1 MKKSETLPVGVVV
14 ERRAIDH
21 PWADHRWMP
30 VAVIPGA
37 PAEAAWREIA
47 HGEGWVQ
54 FHAATLPVTLHRKET
69 EAYLVNLADSPPSVY
84 VVLRPNDEDDE
95 GPELTVVDA
104 TVSPYE
110 AQDYLD
116 SGEDIVKR
124 VDMPEP
130 MMAWLQA
137 FIDAHHV
144 DEPFRKRKRRNADM
158 EAQQFGKVLHP
169 IEQRFYR
176 RKAGE

>member
-1 MKKSETLPVGVVV
+1 MNKSDVLSVGVVV

-21 PWADHRWMP
+21 PWADHRWLP

-37 PAEAAWREIA
+37 PAVEAWREIGR
-47 HGEGWVQ
+47 GEDWVQ
-54 FHAATLPVTLHRKET
+54 YHAATLPIALHRKDT
-69 EAYLVNLADSPPSVY
+69 EAYLVNLSDTTPSVY
-84 VVLRPNDEDDE
+84 VVLRANDENDG
-95 GPELTVVDA
+95 GPDLKVVDA

-116 SGEDIVKR
+116 SGEDTVER
-124 VDMPEP
+124 VAMPETL
-130 MMAWLQA
+130 MAWLQV

-144 DEPFRKRKRRNADM
+144 DEPFRKRKRQKTDGDAR
-158 EAQQFGKVLHP
+158 QFGKVLHP

-176 RKAGE
+176 RKTGG

>member
-1 MKKSETLPVGVVV
+1 MNKTDVLSVGVVV

-21 PWADHRWMP
+21 PWAEHRWTP

-37 PAEAAWREIA
+37 PAAEPWREIA
-47 HGEGWVQ
+47 SGDGWVQ
-54 FHAATLPVTLHRKET
+54 YHAATLPIALHRKET
-69 EAYLVNLADSPPSVY
+69 EAYLVNLADTPPSVY
-84 VVLRPNDEDDE
+84 VVLRASEEDGE

-116 SGEDIVKR
+116 SGEDIVER
-124 VDMPEP
+124 VAMPET

-137 FIDAHHV
+137 FIDAHHIE
-144 DEPFRKRKRRNADM
+144 EPFRKRKRQKAD
-158 EAQQFGKVLHP
+158 ADARQFGKELHP
-169 IEQRFYR
+169 IDQRFYR
-176 RKAGE
+176 RKTGG